1 VARLFV
7 FGRRS
12 IVGTRRWFATDDE
25 GIWIG
30 VFGVRGG
37 QSVDASF
44 QIVVRY
50 AIVYTLII
58 RFTSAHFLVLTETL

>member
-1 VARLFV
+1 MARLFV

-50 AIVYTLII
+50 AIPDTLVV
-58 RFTSAHFLVLTETL
+58 RFACAHFLVLT